1 MNWQIKQ
8 LKLLPTNLYTAIMTP
23 STRDNNP
30 AQICAEVT
38 QEEWARWES
47 LEAVKDE
54 TGTWA
59 MRGKPILTR
68 KYLMSLAGWFH
79 DKIHRD
85 ITTIVNQIEK
95 MWTVPGIH
103 MAVKR
108 IVHSCPTCWKLSDAK
123 PKQEVGGLI
132 TISTLPIP
140 QTAN

>member
-1 MNWQIKQ
+1 
-8 LKLLPTNLYTAIMTP
+8 MTP

-68 KYLMSLAGWFH
+68 KYLMSLARWFH

-95 MWTVPGIH
+95 NVGSPWNTHGSKKDCAFLSH
-103 MAVKR
+103 M
-108 IVHSCPTCWKLSDAK
+108 L
-123 PKQEVGGLI
+123 EVI
-132 TISTLPIP
+132 
-140 QTAN
+140 